1 MSLARLLLATRDRLR
16 DKLTLMDSECDV
28 TYDERPFPTSG
39 NLFISIVG
47 DGWEPGE
54 FDSGVALDEVYGLT
68 CTVSLRKS
76 GVPRDR
82 IGTNIYLAASLSL
95 EDICRKIMVNIDKSP
110 SLISEANDGMD
121 GANEITEYLRWSGTD
136 PRPRVEGSD
145 WYDAPGDIPDA
156 AYVMSVRFGGARR
169 IQVTSGAV

>member
-1 MSLARLLLATRDRLR
+1 
-16 DKLTLMDSECDV
+16 
-28 TYDERPFPTSG
+28 
-39 NLFISIVG
+39 
-47 DGWEPGE
+47 
-54 FDSGVALDEVYGLT
+54 
-68 CTVSLRKS
+68 
-76 GVPRDR
+76 
-82 IGTNIYLAASLSL
+82 
-95 EDICRKIMVNIDKSP
+95 MVNIDKSP
-110 SLISEANDGMD
+110 SLISAANDGMD